1 MSLLS
6 GTILRLPE
14 RLRTLRLSPRDV
26 QTRLV
31 PMPKSLPDDVRFK
44 FKSRKSSSTIRSAR
58 RGCPETAWMVASAPV
73 FGVVDS
79 TVALF
84 SEMGQRNFERR
95 PAARLTLVGDRAVMR

>member
-31 PMPKSLPDDVRFK
+31 PMPDDVRFK
-44 FKSRKSSSTIRSAR
+44 SRAGKVLRLLVQLAEV
-58 RGCPETAWMVASAPV
+58 CPETAWMVASAPV
-73 FGVVDS
+73 FEVES
-79 TVALF
+79 TIALF

>member
-44 FKSRKSSSTIRSAR
+44 FKERKIPRE
-58 RGCPETAWMVASAPV
+58 GKCPESGICPLQTIAYSQRWVKETLNVAP
-73 FGVVDS
+73 
-79 TVALF
+79 
-84 SEMGQRNFERR
+84 R
-95 PAARLTLVGDRAVMR
+95 PAHSVGDVPLCAEQFDESQS